1 LLWRS
6 FDSNLAALGRPFDWG
21 YSLDSVAAFLHFRSD
36 VSPLDRFLRRGN
48 MSQNSFA
55 EVASTALQ
63 NQKSASAVVAD
74 TIRRAILRGQFVP
87 GQPMPQE
94 EIAKQFKVSR
104 APVRDAL
111 RQLESEG
118 LIVQHP
124 NRGAEVAKLTTDNLQ
139 EIFLIRESLE
149 STALRH
155 AVPKMTDGDLA
166 KAEEV
171 LDRIDAD
178 PDPTHMAE
186 LNWEFHEAIY
196 RAADLPRLLGLARTL
211 NNNAL
216 PYHHLGY
223 IQFNGKTRSQQ
234 GHREIL
240 AACRARHED
249 AAVKALLDHLRFSA
263 SLVTPHLQGNS
274 SVIVLP

>member
-1 LLWRS
+1 MS
-6 FDSNLAALGRPFDWG
+6 QSNFAELAA
-21 YSLDSVAAFLHFRSD
+21 A
-36 VSPLDRFLRRGN
+36 
-48 MSQNSFA
+48 
-55 EVASTALQ
+55 ALQ
-63 NQKSASAVVAD
+63 NQKSAAVVVAD
-74 TIRRAILRGQFVP
+74 TIRRAILRGQFFP
-87 GQPMPQE
+87 GQAMPQE

-118 LIVQHP
+118 LIVQHA
-124 NRGAEVAKLTTDNLQ
+124 NRGAEVVRLTANDLQ
-139 EIFLIRESLE
+139 EIFTIRESLE
-149 STALRH
+149 STALRQS
-155 AVPKMTDGDLA
+155 VPKMTNADLA
-166 KAEEV
+166 KAKEV
-171 LDRIDAD
+171 FDRIDAD

-196 RAADLPRLLGLARTL
+196 RAANMPRLLSLARTL

-223 IQFNGKTRSQQ
+223 VEYNGKALSQR

-240 AACRARHED
+240 AACRARRED
-249 AAVKALLDHLRFSA
+249 AAVEALVDHLRFSA

-274 SVIVLP
+274 NT